1 MDLDPPKKKE
11 TVNSFIYMIKFPWT
25 LHSYNPFISEPKVGV
40 GSGIGSHSQ
49 YLSVSMII
57 C

>member
-1 MDLDPPKKKE
+1 
-11 TVNSFIYMIKFPWT
+11 VNSFIYMIKFPWT

-40 GSGIGSHSQ
+40 GGGIGSHSQ